1 MEAIE
6 RLKKRREFLS
16 VANQGRA
23 IVTST
28 MIVQWLER
36 RGNADEAVPLRIGY
50 TSSRRVGN
58 AVVRNRARRRL
69 KYLTHTIFKTH
80 PHPAGDMVIV
90 ARSTTPT
97 AEFSKITADFNFALE
112 KLGA

>member
-1 MEAIE
+1 MSKIE

-16 VANQGRA
+16 VSNQGRA

-28 MIVQWLER
+28 MIVQWLEKQ
-36 RGNADEAVPLRIGY
+36 GDAESACPFRIGF
-50 TSSRRVGN
+50 TTSRRVGN

-69 KYLTHTIFKTH
+69 RALTQTYFKS
-80 PHPAGDMVIV
+80 HPAPHGDMVV
-90 ARSTTPT
+90 VGRSTTPQ
-97 AEFSKITADFNFALE
+97 AKFSDLTSDFNLALQ